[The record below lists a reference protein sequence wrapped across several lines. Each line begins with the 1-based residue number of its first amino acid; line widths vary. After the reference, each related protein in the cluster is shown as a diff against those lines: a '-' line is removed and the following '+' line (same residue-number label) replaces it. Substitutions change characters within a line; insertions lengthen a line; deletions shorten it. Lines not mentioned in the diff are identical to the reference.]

1 MVESIED
8 VITFT
13 ENLAPNLTSMVKL
26 VDTRREELTNA
37 SHSAILE
44 DELNQVHLHDIYI
57 CNMSLSLL
65 GLSNNSIYMYMYHI
79 HCNNRIT

>member
-44 DELNQVHLHDIYI
+44 DELNQVHLH
-57 CNMSLSLL
+57 
-65 GLSNNSIYMYMYHI
+65 
-79 HCNNRIT
+79 